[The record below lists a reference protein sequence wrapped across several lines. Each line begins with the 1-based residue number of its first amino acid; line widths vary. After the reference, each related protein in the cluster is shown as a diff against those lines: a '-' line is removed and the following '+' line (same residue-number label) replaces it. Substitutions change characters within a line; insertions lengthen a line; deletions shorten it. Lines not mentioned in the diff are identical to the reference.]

1 MAFAP
6 ARVRTTLASSRGPS
20 GILALA
26 RHRSTVVDRA
36 ERSSCQ
42 LEAKT
47 RVKEYARSISRS
59 APGKAATA
67 PSVRPTPAP
76 GFQQIPQNEPQ
87 PFSAPKPTLDY
98 SLVGMSGGQIFH
110 EMMLRHNVKHIFGYP
125 GGAILPVFDAI
136 HNSKHFDFILPR
148 HEQGAG
154 HMAEGYAKV
163 SGKPGVVLVTSGPGA
178 TNVVTPM
185 QDALSDGVPLV
196 VFCGQVATSAI
207 GSDAFQEADVVGIS
221 RSCTKWNVMVKDIA
235 ELPRRI
241 NEAFKI
247 ATSGRPGPVLVDLP
261 KDVTAAILRQP
272 LPFKATTPGV
282 NLGLPENPFSPAIDD
297 VDMGNLE
304 HAAALIN
311 QAKRPIIYAGNGVLN
326 STRGPELLA
335 RLASEGNIPV
345 TTTLQG
351 LGAFDELDDRSL
363 HMLGM
368 HGSAYA
374 NLAMQTADV
383 IIALG
388 ARFDDRVT
396 GKVDTFAPA
405 ARAAAAQNRGG
416 IIHFEIQ
423 PKNINKVVDASI
435 SILGDVTHNLGAL
448 VPLIKSSPRE
458 HWFQDIKEWKAK
470 YPFTYD
476 KSVPGKTKMKPQEVI
491 EELNAQTKHKK
502 NDVIISTGVGQ
513 HQMWAAQFFR
523 WRLPRSMV
531 TSGGLG
537 TMGFGLPAAIGA
549 KVAAPHK
556 TVIDVDGDAS
566 FSMTAMELAT
576 AAQFNI
582 GVKVLILNNE
592 YQGMVEQWQNLFY
605 EERYSHTQMTNPDFV
620 KLAQAMGAH
629 AIRCTST
636 DELPEKMREFL
647 EHDNNKPVLLEC
659 TVTNREHVFPMVV
672 AGKALHE
679 QLLHPSLREP
689 AKQS

>member
-6 ARVRTTLASSRGPS
+6 ARVRTTLASKPS
-20 GILALA
+20 AIAWA
-26 RHRSTVVDRA
+26 RQRSTVVDRA
-36 ERSSCQ
+36 ERASCQ
-42 LEAKT
+42 LDAKL

-87 PFSAPKPTLDY
+87 PFSAPKPTLDH

-136 HNSKHFDFILPR
+136 YNSSHFDFILPR

-154 HMAEGYAKV
+154 HMAEGYARV

-261 KDVTAAILRQP
+261 KDVTAGILRQA

-282 NLGLPENPFSPAIDD
+282 NLGLPENPLNPAIDD
-297 VDMGNLE
+297 VDIEIIE

-311 QAKRPIIYAGNGVLN
+311 QAKKPIIYAGNGILN
-326 STRGPELLA
+326 SSRGPELLA

-351 LGAFDELDDRSL
+351 LGAFDELDERSL

-374 NLAMQTADV
+374 NFAMQEADV

-405 ARAAAAQNRGG
+405 ARAAAAQGRGG

-423 PKNINKVVDASI
+423 PKNINKVVDASV
-435 SILGDVTHNLGAL
+435 SILGDVTHNLSAL
-448 VPLIKSSPRE
+448 VPLIKSSPRQG
-458 HWFQDIKEWKAK
+458 WFQSIKEWKAK

-476 KSVPGKTKMKPQEVI
+476 KSVPGQGKMKPQEVI
-491 EELNAQTKHKK
+491 EELDAQTRDCKD
-502 NDVIISTGVGQ
+502 NVIISTGVGQ
-513 HQMWAAQFFR
+513 HQMWAAQHFR
-523 WRLPRSMV
+523 WRKPRSMV

-537 TMGFGLPAAIGA
+537 TMGFGLPSAIGA
-549 KVAAPHK
+549 KVAAPEK
-556 TVIDVDGDAS
+556 TVVDIDGDAS

-576 AAQFNI
+576 ASQFNI

-592 YQGMVEQWQNLFY
+592 FQGMVEQWQDLFY
-605 EERYSHTQMTNPDFV
+605 DARYSHTQMHNPDFV
-620 KLAQAMGAH
+620 KLGEAMGVH
-629 AIRCTST
+629 SIRCTST
-636 DELPEKMREFL
+636 DELPAKMREFL
-647 EHDNNKPVLLEC
+647 EYDGNKPVLMEC
-659 TVTNREHVFPMVV
+659 VVSNREHVFPMVV

-679 QLLHPSLREP
+679 QLLHPKLREV